1 MKYNVFKYLTPLF
14 FLLSCSFSASAY
26 NNKIKDLNNITD
38 SGYSFKIKRMYKI
51 ENGSK
56 VLLDINQQ
64 KESVVTFSPF
74 AYSSLNASFR
84 RSNELCNKY
93 FEQYS
98 ILNGDSKRAFDSC
111 ISQYVQLNN
120 TFALEKTSIPDC
132 ENKTVTWGSSDKIN
146 HCSSQ
151 ITAKYRSGDFKE
163 VIDNTGESKGT
174 AVFKCVS
181 GEWIEDITKSYC
193 DQIGTD
199 VKTPEIFNCQGS
211 WKFGNWEECDT
222 EIGERERNK
231 VFIVIKDATKGGL
244 KCEIKNGQ
252 IALQTQECGDCK
264 GSWIDNGLTDWSSCK
279 SEDNP
284 VNSCGLIERGD
295 SSTYWNVQKK
305 AFVNPSDSEFI
316 SVCSSVCKAK
326 GHSSFSNNFTFKQ
339 TGNEPNNVNPIAVS
353 CDCCDSTNKP
363 SEKGVKT
370 RFTKMVY
377 QVESDSVGVGKSC
390 PNANGDV
397 KLVNPITTPCDVI
410 PPLPPV
416 ENMTVCDKYYAD
428 ETNYSE
434 WEYLSD
440 ADNQWR
446 SGNGTV
452 DSWVFYQSPV
462 YGRNFAAA
470 RAIKFNEMCM
480 TPPKLMLYKLKKG
493 GTSSFPIDYLYEVST
508 WCDLDPTNYQLNGY
522 VYKFN
527 STQKCQAPKT
537 WHLGKTKRL
546 VEDGSYAKAAG
557 SYRCTGNRLIASNYT
572 NLCKKDTLQQNSSPY
587 YVKPTWIASSMM
599 FLKDKGNYDC
609 EINQTVTATK
619 NELSCSGNI
628 NNLKIRN
635 GFSETKRFEQYVGA
649 ALRTGTI
656 TYKCELGVAVKTSEN
671 CVLGSGSTGGG
682 GGGGGGNP
690 PREQQMN

>member
-1 MKYNVFKYLTPLF
+1 MKYNIFKYLTPLF
-14 FLLSCSFSASAY
+14 FLLSCSFDVSAY
-26 NNKIKDLNNITD
+26 NNKIKDLSNITD
-38 SGYSFKIKRMYKI
+38 SGYSFKVKRMYKI

-199 VKTPEIFNCQGS
+199 VKTPEIFNCQGG

-264 GSWIDNGLTDWSSCK
+264 GSWIDNGLTDWSSC
-279 SEDNP
+279 
-284 VNSCGLIERGD
+284 VVG
-295 SSTYWNVQKK
+295 
-305 AFVNPSDSEFI
+305 SDGKGI
-316 SVCSSVCKAK
+316 S
-326 GHSSFSNNFTFKQ
+326 
-339 TGNEPNNVNPIAVS
+339 
-353 CDCCDSTNKP
+353 
-363 SEKGVKT
+363 T
-370 RFTKMVY
+370 RFTKLIY
-377 QVESDSVGVGKSC
+377 KVESDSVGVGKSC

-446 SGNGTV
+446 SGNGRI
-452 DSWVFYQSPV
+452 DSWVFYKSPV

-557 SYRCTGNRLIASNYT
+557 SYRCTGNRLVASNYT

-682 GGGGGGNP
+682 GGGGGGGGNP